1 MDYEEERLLRLIR
14 SGRETIIKYGTYDM
28 VKARPITQDHP
39 FYAQPASS
47 TLNCF
52 EEEEPEVMASENE
65 LSAEELAAQI
75 TSSNFKVGMSQEEVD
90 AFLASMSF

>member
-1 MDYEEERLLRLIR
+1 MDHEEERLLRLIR
-14 SGRETIIKYGTYDM
+14 SGRETIIKYGTYDL
-28 VKARPITQDHP
+28 VKARNIIQDHP
-39 FYAQPASS
+39 FYVQPS

-52 EEEEPEVMASENE
+52 DEEPEAVQAAEPE